1 MSLLKSIKNNIPNA
15 ITCLNLLSGSLACIC
30 ASHGSEYING
40 DPASIAYYQLAFI
53 MIAAAAVFDFFDG
66 FVARLLGAVSSIG
79 KELDSL
85 SDCVSFGLAPAMIV
99 YFMARELYPS
109 SWVAYCALLVAVFG
123 AVRLARFN
131 TDDSQ
136 ATSFVG
142 LPIPANAIFWI
153 GFCDYFYT
161 LEPTA
166 AGEYI
171 ILAAVALLSYAMVS
185 RLRMFSLKFK
195 SYGLHGNVHRYLLIV
210 GTVVAVVLL
219 GVKGLAV
226 SIMLYFLLVLQFARH
241 EKGEV
246 LNNI

>member
-30 ASHGSEYING
+30 ASHGSEHIGG
-40 DPASIAYYQLAFI
+40 DPMAITYYQLAFI

-66 FVARLLGAVSSIG
+66 FVARLLGAVSPIG

-85 SDCVSFGLAPAMIV
+85 SDCVSFGLAPAFIV
-99 YFMARELYPS
+99 YFMMRELYPS
-109 SWVAYCALLVAVFG
+109 SWVAYGALLIAVFG

-131 TDDSQ
+131 TDESQ

-166 AGEYI
+166 VGEYVT
-171 ILAAVALLSYAMVS
+171 LAAIILLSYAMVS
-185 RLRMFSLKFK
+185 QLRMFSLKFK
-195 SYGLHGNVHRYLLIV
+195 HYGMRGNAHRYLLIV
-210 GTVVAVVLL
+210 GTVAAVAIL
-219 GVKGLAV
+219 GIKGLAV
-226 SIMLYFLLVLQFARH
+226 SIMLYFMLVLLFKRH
-241 EKGEV
+241 EKGEA